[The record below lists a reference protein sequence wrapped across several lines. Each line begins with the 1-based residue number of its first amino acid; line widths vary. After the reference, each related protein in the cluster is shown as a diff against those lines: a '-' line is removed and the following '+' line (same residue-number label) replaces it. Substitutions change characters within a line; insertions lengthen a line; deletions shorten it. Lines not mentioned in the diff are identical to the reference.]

1 MTESEELHVQIS
13 AYLDNVFDVAALME
27 DSETKTAA
35 LERITEL
42 EDDLGRANDK
52 ISDVEREAAF
62 SVINLQNEIQRLHC
76 DREEMIQKQRQ
87 VDEEMARLRRAV
99 KQHEQD
105 SKSRES
111 MLLELENL
119 TKTLP
124 KGTSLADVS
133 DLLSKGGKWSDISP
147 THNGV
152 ANASSNSANNT
163 LASAST
169 STSPAPPPPPLPGS
183 TTYKAPPPAPPK
195 PGSSIPAPPPP
206 AGFMPAPS
214 GAMTIKRKVQT
225 KYKLPTLN
233 WIALKPNQVRGT
245 IFNELDDE
253 KLHKCIDF
261 VDFEEKFKIGIGGG
275 LNNTTEIDGLGSFPS
290 KRFKKPENISL
301 LEHTRLRNIGN
312 FILHQYYTNTIL
324 IS

>member
-76 DREEMIQKQRQ
+76 EREEMIQKQRQ
-87 VDEEMARLRRAV
+87 VDEEMTKLKRTV

-133 DLLSKGGKWSDISP
+133 DLLSKGGKWSDINP
-147 THNGV
+147 TQNGV
-152 ANASSNSANNT
+152 PNVSSTPSLNAP
-163 LASAST
+163 ASTT
-169 STSPAPPPPPLPGS
+169 STSPAPPPPPPLPGA
-183 TTYKAPPPAPPK
+183 TKTPPPAPPK
-195 PGSSIPAPPPP
+195 PGSFIPVPPPP
-206 AGFMPAPS
+206 AGSMPAPS

-301 LEHTRLRNIGN
+301 LEHTRLRNIGRSL
-312 FILHQYYTNTIL
+312 IYYFY
-324 IS
+324 